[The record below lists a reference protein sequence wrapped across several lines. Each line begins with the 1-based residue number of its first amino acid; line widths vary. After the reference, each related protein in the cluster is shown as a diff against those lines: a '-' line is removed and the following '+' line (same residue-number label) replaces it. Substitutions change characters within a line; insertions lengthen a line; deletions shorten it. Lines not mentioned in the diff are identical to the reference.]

1 MLTSHAAVQELA
13 KIAGTRR
20 NPQELVWRRRNLPGA
35 QEPQEPQELAMAAGT
50 LLPSMPN
57 VSMLLGTTL
66 VGAVH
71 VWGGPITLLAHSSS
85 KLSTRKLKMCC
96 FGLF

>member
-1 MLTSHAAVQELA
+1 MVPQELA
-13 KIAGTRR
+13 KSAGTRR

-85 KLSTRKLKMCC
+85 KLSTRKLKMWC